1 MSESVK
7 KQQVIALW
15 RTIFND
21 TEEFIRFYFDR
32 KYRDEDALVYE
43 ENGEPLAALQ
53 MLPYPMTWAGTE
65 INTSYI
71 SGACTLESARNKGFM
86 KKLLTDAFSVM
97 KAREIVL
104 STLIPA
110 EFRLFDYYGKLGYAT
125 VFSYSLERYTLP
137 TGDKTPTGIA
147 TTAIEN
153 HEQTIRK
160 LYPWISGQQKKHSC
174 AIQHTLEDFEIIV
187 QDLYLSGGKLIT
199 ATDSKGKLCGVAF
212 ANSDKNHV
220 WTNELLYDSDFAK
233 QALLYKI
240 AEIFG
245 TNQIVCT
252 EPSSGK
258 DRISQGMARIVDAGQ
273 MLTYYARRYPEKSFS
288 LQLTDH
294 QIADNCGYYMLDK
307 GHCSKPNYIG
317 KTDFQM
323 DISTLTQALLGYE
336 TAQIAAIFTVP
347 GSRLPFM
354 NLMLE

>member
-7 KQQVIALW
+7 KQQVITLW

-32 KYRDEDALVYE
+32 KYRDENALVYE

-71 SGACTLESARNKGFM
+71 SGACTLESARNKGVM

-97 KAREIVL
+97 KARKIVL

-110 EFRLFDYYGKLGYAT
+110 ESWLFDYYGKLGYAT
-125 VFSYSLERYTLP
+125 VFSYSLEHYTLP
-137 TGDKTPTGIA
+137 TGDTTSTEIN
-147 TTAIEN
+147 TTAVEN
-153 HEQTIRK
+153 HEQSIRK

-174 AIQHTLEDFEIIV
+174 AIQHTFEDFEIIL

-199 ATDSKGKLCGVAF
+199 ATDSKGDLCGVAF
-212 ANSDKNHV
+212 ANSGKDHV
-220 WTNELLYDSDFAK
+220 WINELLYDSDFAK
-233 QALLYKI
+233 RALLHKS

-245 TNQIVCT
+245 TDQIICK

-258 DRISQGMARIVDAGQ
+258 NNIPQGMARIVDAGQ
-273 MLTYYARRYPEKSFS
+273 MLTYYAQRYPEKSFS

-294 QIADNCGYYMLDK
+294 QIEDNCGYYLLDK
-307 GHCSKPNYIG
+307 GYCSKRNDMG

-336 TAQIAAIFTVP
+336 TAQIATIFTVP
-347 GSRLPFM
+347 ESRLPFM
-354 NLMLE
+354 SLMLE